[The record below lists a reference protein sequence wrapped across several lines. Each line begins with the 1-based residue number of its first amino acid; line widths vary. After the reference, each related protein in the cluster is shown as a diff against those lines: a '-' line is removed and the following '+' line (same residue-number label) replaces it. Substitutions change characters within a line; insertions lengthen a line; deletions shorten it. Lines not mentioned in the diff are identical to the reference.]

1 MLLQKTCRSIFFIY
15 FCKKENKKEA
25 NTMTKE
31 EMLALEGVSEETLKN
46 LENTKGEDDDES

>member
-1 MLLQKTCRSIFFIY
+1 
-15 FCKKENKKEA
+15 
-25 NTMTKE
+25 MTKE